1 MLSNKEIY
9 RQICE
14 RENIP
19 LMAQYRWMEAVSY
32 AKDWDVIIVWID
44 EHEAHCVENVA
55 AALPF
60 HLLKKYGIRFILM
73 PQLTQFSSIYV
84 NPSIEPAA
92 IISLVVEKLDSYL
105 QKNHVFY
112 CQLQGYY
119 DEKFIDSA
127 RRHGYL
133 LSERYSYRIENRP
146 EYNSIITA
154 YNNDRKRNLKRAK
167 GLSLCNIDI
176 EKFYEFHKKCLAD
189 RGLII
194 SYRYELLQHI
204 NNALTPSSEIEFYGA
219 KNMSG
224 QLLAAAVMI
233 SDNNVSYYLLS
244 AYSQPFKHKGAMTW
258 LITQLILIVNG
269 RGQIFDFEGSMVP
282 SIADAYRS
290 YGSTPATYFRI
301 EKYRFLGIKLL
312 MYFWKKVNRIKL

>member
-44 EHEAHCVENVA
+44 EHEAHCAENVA

-60 HLLKKYGIRFILM
+60 HLLKKCGIRFILM

-133 LSERYSYRIENRP
+133 LSERYSYRIENKSD
-146 EYNSIITA
+146 YSFLITA
-154 YNNDRKRNLKRAK
+154 YNKNRKRNLKRAN
-167 GLSLCNIDI
+167 GLSLCNIEI
-176 EKFYEFHKKCLAD
+176 EEFYAFHKKCLAE
-189 RGLII
+189 RGLAI

-204 NNALTPSSEIEFYGA
+204 KNALTPTSEIEVYGA
-219 KNMSG
+219 KDMSG
-224 QLLAAAVMI
+224 QILAAVVMV
-233 SDNNVSYYLLS
+233 SDTNISYYLLP
-244 AYSQPFKHKGAMTW
+244 AYSQSSKNKGAMTW
-258 LITQLILIVNG
+258 LTTQLVLIVNG
-269 RGQIFDFEGSMVP
+269 RGQVFDFEGSMVP
-282 SIADAYRS
+282 SIANAYKS
-290 YGSTPATYFRI
+290 YGSTPAVYFRI
-301 EKYRFLGIKLL
+301 EKCCFLDIKLL
-312 MYFWKKVNRIKL
+312 MYFWKRLNRIKL